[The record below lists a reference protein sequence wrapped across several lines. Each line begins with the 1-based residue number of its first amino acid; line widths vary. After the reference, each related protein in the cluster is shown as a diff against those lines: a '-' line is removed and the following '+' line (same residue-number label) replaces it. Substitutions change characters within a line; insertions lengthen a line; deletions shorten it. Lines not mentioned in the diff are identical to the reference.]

1 MTRTLLAAMTLLLAG
16 CARAPRFAAPIPGV
30 EGRAAQLFSLDF
42 IDVKVGA
49 GAPLAAGRCVYAH
62 YTGWTTD
69 GKKFDSSRDTTN
81 AGRARDPISFPQGFR
96 RVIAG
101 WDLGFQGMH
110 VGGLRRLIIPW
121 QLAYGEKGRAPVLPE
136 KATLIVGETGAL
148 VGWRGNA
155 HGEGAAVAESCAV
168 HVDFSIVQFDESAH
182 EGEPDAEPA
191 SCAAAGGVDLREHAE
206 DAVVVVCGESN
217 AAVAHA
223 DFHDAIVF
231 ARVQVDVATR
241 LGVLRGVA

>member
-1 MTRTLLAAMTLLLAG
+1 MTRTLLAAMALLLAG

-81 AGRARDPISFPQGFR
+81 AGRVRDPISFPQGFR

-121 QLAYGEKGRAPVLPE
+121 QLAYGEKGRAPVIPE
-136 KATLIVGETGAL
+136 KATLIFDVELMLVTDTVPRADGAP
-148 VGWRGNA
+148 R
-155 HGEGAAVAESCAV
+155 AAGQA
-168 HVDFSIVQFDESAH
+168 
-182 EGEPDAEPA
+182 P
-191 SCAAAGGVDLREHAE
+191 SCAAWR
-206 DAVVVVCGESN
+206 VVKP
-217 AAVAHA
+217 AP
-223 DFHDAIVF
+223 
-231 ARVQVDVATR
+231 
-241 LGVLRGVA
+241 